1 MSKKNKYRDLVDD
14 LIMEHARTLSPSKL
28 WEFAEVVTRFGEAL
42 YELIIENVSF
52 GGKNYLNLQRFIHD
66 QVFRCW
72 YNPDIDFDLSV
83 SSNYDWF
90 SENPRFNSNEVK
102 AMMSQGLGPY
112 EVMRFYKD
120 DATISV

>member
-1 MSKKNKYRDLVDD
+1 
-14 LIMEHARTLSPSKL
+14 MEHARTLSPSKL